1 MSALARTRVR
11 AVAMH
16 RLARLVA
23 TVACT
28 AVTSVASLA
37 AAQPAPSPAPAQPSI
52 PGLNELGKLV
62 PPAVKDAVKGGAD
75 AGKGGDTKVAPPP
88 AAPTGRDAP
97 RGADGLLVVPPAA
110 QVTDLAGV
118 LSPADQQRLKAKLDA
133 VETAHGA
140 QIVVLTVPS
149 TKPEPIEDFA
159 NRVGTAWKVGRR
171 SVGDGVLVIAA
182 IDDRRARIDV
192 ARALEGAIPDVTA
205 RRIIREAMAPRFQQQ
220 DYAGGLIAAVDVLAK
235 QIEGEGLP
243 TPAGVP
249 QQKVNAG
256 EDVIALLIP
265 FVIGGVI
272 FGAVLRRIFGVPGAL
287 IAGGGSGVLTGALLQ
302 SVALGGLAGVLVFI
316 FALGAGSRGARV
328 LSGRRGGWS
337 GPIIMPGGGWGGGSG
352 GGSWGGGGGGGGW
365 SSGGGGD
372 FSGGGASGDW

>member
-1 MSALARTRVR
+1 MTLRLLLSLALGLAFATALAQ
-11 AVAMH
+11 
-16 RLARLVA
+16 
-23 TVACT
+23 
-28 AVTSVASLA
+28 
-37 AAQPAPSPAPAQPSI
+37 QPQPQPQPQQI
-52 PGLNELGKLV
+52 PGLQELGKLV
-62 PPAVKDAVKGGAD
+62 PPAVRDALKGPAESAKGGEE
-75 AGKGGDTKVAPPP
+75 TKAAPPAP
-88 AAPTGRDAP
+88 PTGRDAP
-97 RGADGLLVVPPAA
+97 RGPDGLLIVPPAA
-110 QVTDLAGV
+110 QITDLAGV
-118 LSPADQQRLKAKLDA
+118 LTPADRQLLKSKLDA
-133 VETAHGA
+133 VQTAHGA

-159 NRVGTAWKVGRR
+159 NRVGTTWKVGRR
-171 SVGDGVLVIAA
+171 GVGDGVLVIAA

-220 DYAGGLIAAVDVLAK
+220 DYAGGLVAVVDLLAK

-249 QQKVNAG
+249 QGKVNAG
-256 EDVIALLIP
+256 EDVIGLLIP

-287 IAGGGSGVLTGALLQ
+287 VAGGGSGALAGTLLQ
-302 SVALGGLAGVLVFI
+302 SMALGGLAGVLVFV
-316 FALGAGSRGARV
+316 FALGAGSRSARA
-328 LSGRRGGWS
+328 LGGRRGGGGGFG
-337 GPIIMPGGGWGGGSG
+337 GPIIIPGGGWGGGS
-352 GGSWGGGGGGGGW
+352 SGGGGGGW